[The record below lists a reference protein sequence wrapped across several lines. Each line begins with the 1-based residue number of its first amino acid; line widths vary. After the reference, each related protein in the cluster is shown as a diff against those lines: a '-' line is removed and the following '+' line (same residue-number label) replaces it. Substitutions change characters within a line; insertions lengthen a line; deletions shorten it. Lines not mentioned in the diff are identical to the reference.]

1 MTTDDFFLFVSYVSE
16 DKSAAYEVVAELER
30 RGARCWIAP
39 RNIRPGSRF
48 DDEIADAIKS
58 CRAMLLIFS
67 HHCNEKNQFILRE
80 LQLADLHGKTII
92 PFRIENVEPKRALLV
107 RLANLHRI
115 DAFVERERALE
126 EVVHSVRQPLPPP
139 EEPAKSFT
147 ESSPAN
153 TPSPPGTT
161 GAPVT
166 PTPTNTLRWMIG
178 GGAAIFAVVA
188 LITVLA
194 QVSGRKP
201 VAYVPQSPP
210 PPPPKT
216 DVSLAEMTSRM
227 ANEARVTDAILRA
240 SDAMASTETKP
251 YFEDADCQRDPRYRD
266 LHKGMLFSH
275 VGYRMVLSYLRTDNM
290 ETYANYLPD
299 DHDEI
304 NKSSLFSFWTL
315 SRATN
320 LWKTSSALNIF
331 SSDERRAIAAFLTE
345 TKAFRPTYT
354 IIKAGNP
361 VFEPSVD
368 MDKVKILLRAA
379 NRSPHKCLSEQMG
392 FQFNSTSYM
401 LLASGTPLRYMTSFW
416 YRRDKEKK
424 MDLADQFLT
433 AMIALLR

>member
-1 MTTDDFFLFVSYVSE
+1 
-16 DKSAAYEVVAELER
+16 
-30 RGARCWIAP
+30 
-39 RNIRPGSRF
+39 
-48 DDEIADAIKS
+48 
-58 CRAMLLIFS
+58 
-67 HHCNEKNQFILRE
+67 
-80 LQLADLHGKTII
+80 
-92 PFRIENVEPKRALLV
+92 
-107 RLANLHRI
+107 
-115 DAFVERERALE
+115 
-126 EVVHSVRQPLPPP
+126 
-139 EEPAKSFT
+139 
-147 ESSPAN
+147 
-153 TPSPPGTT
+153 
-161 GAPVT
+161 
-166 PTPTNTLRWMIG
+166 MIG

-201 VAYVPQSPP
+201 SCLRSAPPP

-251 YFEDADCQRDPRYRD
+251 YFEDADCQRDPRFRD

-290 ETYANYLPD
+290 ETYASYLPD

-345 TKAFRPTYT
+345 TKAVSPDLHNNQSWQPSFRT
-354 IIKAGNP
+354 K
-361 VFEPSVD
+361 
-368 MDKVKILLRAA
+368 R
-379 NRSPHKCLSEQMG
+379 
-392 FQFNSTSYM
+392 
-401 LLASGTPLRYMTSFW
+401 RYG
-416 YRRDKEKK
+416 
-424 MDLADQFLT
+424 
-433 AMIALLR
+433 